1 MNNWLK
7 NSLLLVRGACYTHFS
22 PFLLSYLRYSS
33 FLFLFFLYKW
43 FRPMPRSPSRVPI
56 FPFPLAFPIICCH
69 FSYPLP
75 VYHFTFVFHY
85 LNWLF
90 PVILPHCRVHSL
102 EQGRAK
108 NGEQADAAELVVKE
122 TFFFAILLISRGPF
136 FVCPHLARFR
146 WLRAWNKETL
156 PTASH
161 TADKFFCS
169 LNKFSG

>member
-1 MNNWLK
+1 
-7 NSLLLVRGACYTHFS
+7 
-22 PFLLSYLRYSS
+22 
-33 FLFLFFLYKW
+33 
-43 FRPMPRSPSRVPI
+43 MPRSPSRVPI

-85 LNWLF
+85 LTWLF
-90 PVILPHCRVHSL
+90 PFILPHCRVHCL

-108 NGEQADAAELVVKE
+108 NGEQADAAEVVVKE

-146 WLRAWNKETL
+146 
-156 PTASH
+156 
-161 TADKFFCS
+161 
-169 LNKFSG
+169 

>member
-22 PFLLSYLRYSS
+22 PFLLSFLRYSS
-33 FLFLFFLYKW
+33 SSFSYSFFTSGFAPCPVPRPAWLFFP
-43 FRPMPRSPSRVPI
+43 FRS
-56 FPFPLAFPIICCH
+56 PFPLFIVIFIPT
-69 FSYPLP
+69 PRLP
-75 VYHFTFVFHY
+75 FHCR
-85 LNWLF
+85 LSLFNLF
-90 PVILPHCRVHSL
+90 PFILPHCRVHSL

-108 NGEQADAAELVVKE
+108 NDEQADAAEVVVKE
-122 TFFFAILLISRGPF
+122 TFFFGILLISRGPF
-136 FVCPHLARFR
+136 FACPHLARFR

-169 LNKFSG
+169 LNRFSG